1 MEQSRNFNLLL
12 RLIGQSVVVLER
24 LRILNLPRWHLISS
38 KNVLLNDSLSGDEQR
53 IDHVVANDADS
64 WKVGCPRSVV
74 SDEFRGLLII

>member
-24 LRILNLPRWHLISS
+24 LRILNLPRSHLISS
-38 KNVLLNDSLSGDEQR
+38 KNVLLNDSLSSDEQR
-53 IDHVVANDADS
+53 IDHVVANYADS
-64 WKVGCPRSVV
+64 GKVGGPRPVV

>member
-38 KNVLLNDSLSGDEQR
+38 KNVLLNDSLSGYEQR

-64 WKVGCPRSVV
+64 G
-74 SDEFRGLLII
+74 